1 MDTKKQLIAIVEDD
15 ALLGRALTDKLQL
28 EGFDVKLIV
37 DGADAVSTIKEIK
50 PQLIL
55 LDVMLPHVDGF
66 GVLRALKADE
76 DVLSIPVIMLTN
88 LSQETDQSLG
98 LELGAVEY
106 LVKSDHMLAEIV
118 KTIHNHL

>member
-28 EGFDVKLIV
+28 EGFDVKLII

>member
-1 MDTKKQLIAIVEDD
+1 MENQKHRIVIVEDD
-15 ALLGRALTDKLQL
+15 ALLGRALTDKLHM
-28 EGFDVKLIV
+28 EGFDVTLIT
-37 DGADAVSTIKEIK
+37 DGAEAVAAIKEVK
-50 PQLIL
+50 PELIL

-66 GVLRALKADE
+66 GVLKALKADE